1 MSEHSTIIALSEP
14 PLGESSNFVDPPSL
28 AFLFSII
35 CFVLLGISAICVGL
49 RLYTRKVILGAIG
62 ADDCKFTS
70 CEHEC
75 AMALVYFFPSLIE
88 TLLKAS
94 NRHSDLGGRA
104 YTLWQ
109 QFTQEVFV
117 LID

>member
-14 PLGESSNFVDPPSL
+14 PPGESSNFVDPPSL
-28 AFLFSII
+28 VFLFSII

-70 CEHEC
+70 YEHEC
-75 AMALVYFFPSLIE
+75 VLELVLFLPYPHRNFAKSF
-88 TLLKAS
+88 
-94 NRHSDLGGRA
+94 
-104 YTLWQ
+104 
-109 QFTQEVFV
+109 
-117 LID
+117 